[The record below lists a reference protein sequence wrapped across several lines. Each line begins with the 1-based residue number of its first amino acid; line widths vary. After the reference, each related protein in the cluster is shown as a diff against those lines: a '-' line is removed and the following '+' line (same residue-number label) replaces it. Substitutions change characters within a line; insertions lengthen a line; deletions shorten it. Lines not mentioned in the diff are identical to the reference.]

1 MGSGYFNLIQN
12 WALCVQVIQAKVEGN
27 KHKNILIVLSFFF
40 FLSKKRSTDTYRNNT
55 ILMWKRVRKKK
66 VISNFM

>member
-55 ILMWKRVRKKK
+55 ILMWKRVRKKE

>member
-40 FLSKKRSTDTYRNNT
+40 FL
-55 ILMWKRVRKKK
+55 V
-66 VISNFM
+66 